1 MDHEYEYCTHEN
13 TTHNEYMYFPLNTCI
28 FPINTYIILLPTT
41 SFTPRNRLH
50 TSNPIEPLSAAN
62 DLAAQGVCRPRPTP
76 RETAKSEKAPK
87 MSRNGVNYG
96 VSTLFMSLITQLSL
110 DHESE

>member
-13 TTHNEYMYFPLNTCI
+13 TTHNENVYFPMN
-28 FPINTYIILLPTT
+28 NILFLPTT

-76 RETAKSEKAPK
+76 RETAKRLPK
-87 MSRNGVNYG
+87 FVA
-96 VSTLFMSLITQLSL
+96 
-110 DHESE
+110 

>member
-13 TTHNEYMYFPLNTCI
+13 TTHNEYMISYE
-28 FPINTYIILLPTT
+28 YMYEYILLFADDL

-76 RETAKSEKAPK
+76 RETAKRLPK
-87 MSRNGVNYG
+87 CRV
-96 VSTLFMSLITQLSL
+96 TA
-110 DHESE
+110 